1 MFQIFSDNTQFRFM
15 KWRMPFA
22 FLSLVAVVASLYSLS
37 TKGLNYGV
45 DFAGGV
51 QMVLQF
57 PKDST
62 VDIENLR
69 KELASYDLKGLSVQ
83 RFGEEDSKDFMIHFS
98 GDFADEE
105 KLLSQLQNRFGGSQ
119 IEEFRLAGLERAFLR
134 FSETA
139 DLTDIL
145 NQLKTADWGLFEV
158 VDVKTFGREGSRE
171 YEVVFAGLS
180 DQMIQSLNKN
190 FSTAES
196 EIKVLKI
203 DFVGAKVGSDLKTAA
218 LLSLIVTTFL
228 IFIYIFLRFDIN
240 YAPGV
245 VAAVVHDVIIT
256 AGFFSILGLEFDL
269 TIIAALLTLAGYSIN
284 DTIIVYDRIRETAQ
298 RLRGK
303 AMVDV
308 MDIAINST
316 LNRTVITSGTT
327 LATTLILFFLG
338 GPVIHGFA
346 FALSVGIVVGTF
358 SSIFVAS
365 PLVLWTE
372 DVRNFFNKKSS
383 KKQAAA

>member
-256 AGFFSILGLEFDL
+256 AGLFSILGLEFDL

>member
-1 MFQIFSDNTQFRFM
+1 MFQIFPDNTHFPFM
-15 KWRMPFA
+15 KWRRPFA
-22 FLSLVAVVASLYSLS
+22 FLSLVAVIASLYSLS

-57 PKDST
+57 PADSN
-62 VDIENLR
+62 VDIETLR
-69 KELASYDLKGLSVQ
+69 KELSSFDLKGLSVQ
-83 RFGEEDSKDFMIHFS
+83 RFGEENSRDFMIHFS

-105 KLLSQLQNRFGGSQ
+105 NLLSRLQEKFGGSQ
-119 IEEFRLAGLERAFLR
+119 IEEFRLAGLERAFVR
-134 FSETA
+134 FAETA
-139 DLTDIL
+139 NLNDMT
-145 NQLKTADWGLFEV
+145 NQLKTADWGLFDV
-158 VDVKTFGREGSRE
+158 LDVKTFGREGSRE
-171 YEVVFAGLS
+171 YEIVFAGLS
-180 DQMIQSLNKN
+180 DQLIQSLNKS
-190 FSTAES
+190 FSSSES
-196 EIKVLKI
+196 EIKVLKL

-228 IFIYIFLRFDIN
+228 IFVYIFLRFDIN

-256 AGFFSILGLEFDL
+256 AGLFSFLGIEFDL

-327 LATTLILFFLG
+327 LATTLILFFVG

-346 FALSVGIVVGTF
+346 FALSVGIIVGTF

-372 DVRNFFNKKSS
+372 DLRNFFDKKSS

>member
-1 MFQIFSDNTQFRFM
+1 MFQIFPSNTHVRFM

-22 FLSLVAVVASLYSLS
+22 ALSLIAIIASLYSLG

-57 PKDST
+57 PSDSS
-62 VDIENLR
+62 VGIEALR
-69 KELASYDLKGLSVQ
+69 KELSSYDLKGLSVQ
-83 RFGEEDSKDFMIHFS
+83 RFGGEDSNDFMIHFS

-105 KLLSQLQNRFGGSQ
+105 NLLNRLQERFGGSQ
-119 IEEFRLAGLERAFLR
+119 IEEFRLAGLERAFVR
-134 FSETA
+134 FAETA
-139 DLTDIL
+139 NLSDII

-158 VDVKTFGREGSRE
+158 LDVKAFGREGARE

-180 DQMIQSLNKN
+180 KQLIQSLNTT
-190 FSTAES
+190 FSTSEA
-196 EIKVLKI
+196 EIKVLKL

-228 IFIYIFLRFDIN
+228 IFVYIFLRFDIN

-245 VAAVVHDVIIT
+245 VVAVIHDVIIT
-256 AGFFSILGLEFDL
+256 AGLFSFLGFEFDL

-284 DTIIVYDRIRETAQ
+284 DTIIVYDRIRETAR

-303 AMVDV
+303 AMLDV

-372 DVRNFFNKKSS
+372 DLRNFFDKKSS

>member
-1 MFQIFSDNTQFRFM
+1 M
-15 KWRMPFA
+15 KWRGPFA
-22 FLSLVAVVASLYSLS
+22 ALSLFAVIASLYFIL

-57 PKDST
+57 PSDSE
-62 VDIENLR
+62 VNVESLR
-69 KELASYDLKGLSVQ
+69 KELSAFDLKALSVQ
-83 RFGEEDSKDFMIHFS
+83 RFGDEGASKDFIIHFS
-98 GDFADEE
+98 GEFADEAKILAGLE
-105 KLLSQLQNRFGGSQ
+105 KTWGSSE
-119 IEEFRLAGLERAFLR
+119 IEEFRISGLERAFIR
-134 FSETA
+134 FSEATNLS
-139 DLTDIL
+139 DVLDQIRS
-145 NQLKTADWGLFEV
+145 ADWGLFEIV
-158 VDVKTFGREGSRE
+158 EVKAFGREGSRE
-171 YEVVFAGLS
+171 FEIVFAGLS
-180 DQMIQSLNKN
+180 SQLIGSLNEK
-190 FSTAES
+190 FGSSEA
-196 EIKVLKI
+196 EIKILKI

-218 LLSLIVTTFL
+218 LLSLIITTFL
-228 IFIYIFLRFDIN
+228 IFVYIFLRFDIN

-245 VAAVVHDVIIT
+245 VVAVVHDVIIT
-256 AGFFSILGLEFDL
+256 VGIFAFLGIEFDL
-269 TIIAALLTLAGYSIN
+269 TIVAALLTLAGYSIN
-284 DTIIVYDRIRETAQ
+284 DTIIVFDRIRETAQ

-316 LNRTVITSGTT
+316 LNRTVVTSGTT
-327 LATTLILFFLG
+327 LATTLILFFVG

-346 FALSVGIVVGTF
+346 LALSIGIVVGTF

-372 DVRNFFNKKSS
+372 DLRNFLDKGSP